1 MIVNLKMFY
10 SPLFQDPTT
19 LTVFLL
25 SLSQLPREFLDPISN
40 KKKKEQMARLSAWCG
55 KKREEAKRGKTWGEG
70 YC

>member
-1 MIVNLKMFY
+1 MIVDLKMFY

-40 KKKKEQMARLSAWCG
+40 KKKKEQMARLSA
-55 KKREEAKRGKTWGEG
+55 
-70 YC
+70 